1 MKRLDRTNTGLPL
14 HYLAWFV
21 ALAPFITTHVSYLW
35 AASLGHLDWCF
46 PYAWDCT
53 SISATGRQLPE
64 KLWFKLGML
73 PSALAAM
80 LLWWCA
86 TSWLKQIH
94 TSRLRLTVVF
104 MPVLGTLAALFLM
117 LYTVAL
123 GEEGNAYRLTRRI
136 GIILSFSLTFMAQL
150 LLVRLLAELSNTNR
164 FALLKV
170 WYRRL
175 LSVLLLLLFT
185 GVLSVV
191 LSMLL
196 GEHYK
201 KIENGFEWSMA
212 LMLNVFFVVLA
223 LMWRNINV
231 RFALASE
238 GQQS

>member
-1 MKRLDRTNTGLPL
+1 
-14 HYLAWFV
+14 
-21 ALAPFITTHVSYLW
+21 
-35 AASLGHLDWCF
+35 
-46 PYAWDCT
+46 
-53 SISATGRQLPE
+53 
-64 KLWFKLGML
+64 
-73 PSALAAM
+73 
-80 LLWWCA
+80 
-86 TSWLKQIH
+86 
-94 TSRLRLTVVF
+94 